1 MKLTKFEII
10 IIILILGLGA
20 LFLTKDN
27 LSLDNVPKIESLRKN
42 KDYKDN
48 KKDKNESEN
57 ESDFDEGEIEVHID
71 GRVKNPGV
79 YKIKK
84 GTRLQDLIDEAG
96 GLLDDAKTSNLNL
109 ARKLKD
115 EEKITIKSYLDKD
128 EEDSKININT
138 ASKDM
143 LTSIPGV
150 GSKMADK
157 IIKYRQEHPFNTIED
172 LLNIT
177 GIGKKKFEEIK
188 LYITTD

>member
-20 LFLTKDN
+20 LFLTRDN
-27 LSLDNVPKIESLRKN
+27 LSFDDVPKIESLRKN
-42 KDYKDN
+42 NDYN
-48 KKDKNESEN
+48 ENKNET
-57 ESDFDEGEIEVHID
+57 SDGSDDFNNSEIEVHID

-79 YKIKK
+79 YKIKN
-84 GTRLQDLIDEAG
+84 GTRLQDLIEEAG
-96 GLLDDAKTSNLNL
+96 GLLDDANTSNLNL

-115 EEKITIKSYLDKD
+115 EEKIVIKSYLDNNDD
-128 EEDSKININT
+128 EDAKININT
-138 ASKDM
+138 ATKDM

-157 IIKYRQEHPFNTIED
+157 IIKYRQEHPFNSVDE

>member
-1 MKLTKFEII
+1 MKITKFEII

-20 LFLTKDN
+20 LFLTRDN
-27 LSLDNVPKIESLRKN
+27 LSFDDVPKIESLRKN
-42 KDYKDN
+42 NDYNEN
-48 KKDKNESEN
+48 KNNS
-57 ESDFDEGEIEVHID
+57 SDGSDDFNNSEIEVHID

-79 YKIKK
+79 YKIKN
-84 GTRLQDLIDEAG
+84 GTRLQDLIEEAG
-96 GLLDDAKTSNLNL
+96 GLLDDANTSNLNL

-115 EEKITIKSYLDKD
+115 EEKIVIKSYLDNNDD
-128 EEDSKININT
+128 EDAKININT
-138 ASKDM
+138 ATKDM

-157 IIKYRQEHPFNTIED
+157 IIKYRQEHPFNSVDE

>member
-20 LFLTKDN
+20 LFLTRDN
-27 LSLDNVPKIESLRKN
+27 LSFDDVPKIESLRKN
-42 KDYKDN
+42 NDYN
-48 KKDKNESEN
+48 ENKNETSDG
-57 ESDFDEGEIEVHID
+57 SDDFDNSEIEVHID

-79 YKIKK
+79 YKIKN
-84 GTRLQDLIDEAG
+84 GTRLQDLIEETG
-96 GLLDDAKTSNLNL
+96 GLLDDANTSNLNL

-115 EEKITIKSYLDKD
+115 EEKIVIKSYLDKSDD
-128 EEDSKININT
+128 EDAKININT

-157 IIKYRQEHPFNTIED
+157 IIKYRQEHPFNSVDE

>member
-20 LFLTKDN
+20 LFLTKDS
-27 LSLDNVPKIESLRKN
+27 LSFDDVPKIESLRKN
-42 KDYKDN
+42 NDY
-48 KKDKNESEN
+48 SEN
-57 ESDFDEGEIEVHID
+57 KNDTSDGSDDFNNSEIEVHID

-79 YKIKK
+79 YKIKN
-84 GTRLQDLIDEAG
+84 GTRLKDLIEEAG
-96 GLLDDAKTSNLNL
+96 GLLDDANTSNLNL

-115 EEKITIKSYLDKD
+115 EEKITIKSYLDKND
-128 EEDSKININT
+128 DKDAKININT

-157 IIKYRQEHPFNTIED
+157 IIKYRQEHPFNSIDE

>member
-20 LFLTKDN
+20 LFLTRDS
-27 LSLDNVPKIESLRKN
+27 LSFDDVPKIESLRKN
-42 KDYKDN
+42 NDYNEN
-48 KKDKNESEN
+48 KNKT
-57 ESDFDEGEIEVHID
+57 SDGSDDFNNSEIEVHID

-79 YKIKK
+79 YKIKN
-84 GTRLQDLIDEAG
+84 GTRLQDLIEEAG
-96 GLLDDAKTSNLNL
+96 GLLDDANTSNLNL

-115 EEKITIKSYLDKD
+115 EEKIVIKSYFDNNDD
-128 EEDSKININT
+128 EDAKININT
-138 ASKDM
+138 ATKDM

-157 IIKYRQEHPFNTIED
+157 IIKYRQEHPFNSIDE
-172 LLNIT
+172 LLNIS

>member
-20 LFLTKDN
+20 LFLTKDT
-27 LSLDNVPKIESLRKN
+27 LSFDNVPKIESLRKN

-48 KKDKNESEN
+48 KKDKNESET

-96 GLLDDAKTSNLNL
+96 GLLDDAKMSNLNL

-115 EEKITIKSYLDKD
+115 EEKIMIKSYLDKD

-177 GIGKKKFEEIK
+177 SIGKKKFEEIK

>member
-20 LFLTKDN
+20 LFLTRDR
-27 LSLDNVPKIESLRKN
+27 LSFDDVPKIESLRKN
-42 KDYKDN
+42 NDYNEN
-48 KKDKNESEN
+48 KNDA
-57 ESDFDEGEIEVHID
+57 SDGSDDFSNSEIEVHID

-79 YKIKK
+79 YKIKN
-84 GTRLQDLIDEAG
+84 GTRLQDLIEEAG
-96 GLLDDAKTSNLNL
+96 GLLDDANTSNLNL

-115 EEKITIKSYLDKD
+115 EEKIVIKSYLDNNDD
-128 EEDSKININT
+128 EDAKININT
-138 ASKDM
+138 ATKDM

-157 IIKYRQEHPFNTIED
+157 IIKYRQEHPFNSVDE
-172 LLNIT
+172 LLNIS

>member
-20 LFLTKDN
+20 LFLTRDN
-27 LSLDNVPKIESLRKN
+27 LSFDDVPKIESLRKN
-42 KDYKDN
+42 NDYN
-48 KKDKNESEN
+48 ENKNEISDG
-57 ESDFDEGEIEVHID
+57 SDDFDNSEIEIHID
-71 GRVKNPGV
+71 GSVKNPGV
-79 YKIKK
+79 YKIKN
-84 GTRLQDLIDEAG
+84 GTRLQDLIEEAG
-96 GLLDDAKTSNLNL
+96 GLLDDANTSNLNL

-115 EEKITIKSYLDKD
+115 EEKIVIKSYLDNNDD
-128 EEDSKININT
+128 EDAKININT
-138 ASKDM
+138 ATKDM

-157 IIKYRQEHPFNTIED
+157 IIKYRQEHPFNSIDE

>member
-20 LFLTKDN
+20 LFLTRDS
-27 LSLDNVPKIESLRKN
+27 LSFDDVPKIESLRKN
-42 KDYKDN
+42 NDYN
-48 KKDKNESEN
+48 ENKNET
-57 ESDFDEGEIEVHID
+57 SDGSDDFNNSEIEVHID

-79 YKIKK
+79 YKIKN
-84 GTRLQDLIDEAG
+84 GTRLQDLIEETG
-96 GLLDDAKTSNLNL
+96 GLLDDANTSNLNL

-115 EEKITIKSYLDKD
+115 EEKIVIKSYLDKSDD
-128 EEDSKININT
+128 EDAKININT

-157 IIKYRQEHPFNTIED
+157 IIKYRQEHPFNSVDE

>member
-20 LFLTKDN
+20 LFLTRDN
-27 LSLDNVPKIESLRKN
+27 LSFDDVPKIEFLRKN
-42 KDYKDN
+42 NDYN
-48 KKDKNESEN
+48 ENKNET
-57 ESDFDEGEIEVHID
+57 SDGSDDFNNSEIEVHID

-79 YKIKK
+79 YKIKN
-84 GTRLQDLIDEAG
+84 GTRLQDLIEEAG
-96 GLLDDAKTSNLNL
+96 GLLDDANTSNLNL

-115 EEKITIKSYLDKD
+115 EEKIVIKSYLDKNND
-128 EEDSKININT
+128 EDAKININT
-138 ASKDM
+138 ATKDM

-157 IIKYRQEHPFNTIED
+157 IIKYRQEHPFNSVDE
-172 LLNIT
+172 LLNIS

>member
-20 LFLTKDN
+20 LFLTRDS
-27 LSLDNVPKIESLRKN
+27 LSFDDVPKIESLRKN
-42 KDYKDN
+42 NDYNEN
-48 KKDKNESEN
+48 KNDT
-57 ESDFDEGEIEVHID
+57 SDGSDDFNNSEIEVHID

-79 YKIKK
+79 YKIKN
-84 GTRLQDLIDEAG
+84 GTRLQDLIEEAG
-96 GLLDDAKTSNLNL
+96 GLLDDANTSNLNL

-115 EEKITIKSYLDKD
+115 EEKIVIKSYLDKNDD
-128 EEDSKININT
+128 EDAKININT
-138 ASKDM
+138 ATKDM

-157 IIKYRQEHPFNTIED
+157 IIKYRQEHPFNSIDE

>member
-20 LFLTKDN
+20 LFLTRDN
-27 LSLDNVPKIESLRKN
+27 LSFDDVPKIESLRKN
-42 KDYKDN
+42 NDYN
-48 KKDKNESEN
+48 ENKNEI
-57 ESDFDEGEIEVHID
+57 SDGSDDFNNSEIEVHVD

-79 YKIKK
+79 YKIKN
-84 GTRLQDLIDEAG
+84 GTRLQDLIEEAG
-96 GLLDDAKTSNLNL
+96 GLLDDANTSNLNL

-115 EEKITIKSYLDKD
+115 EEKIVIKSYLDNNDD
-128 EEDSKININT
+128 EDAKININT
-138 ASKDM
+138 ATKDM

-157 IIKYRQEHPFNTIED
+157 IIKYRQEHPFNSVDE
-172 LLNIT
+172 LLNIS

>member
-20 LFLTKDN
+20 LFLTRDN
-27 LSLDNVPKIESLRKN
+27 LSFDDVPKIESLRKN
-42 KDYKDN
+42 NNYNEN
-48 KKDKNESEN
+48 KNNS
-57 ESDFDEGEIEVHID
+57 SDGSDDFNNSEIEVHID

-79 YKIKK
+79 YKIKN
-84 GTRLQDLIDEAG
+84 GTRLQDLIEEAG
-96 GLLDDAKTSNLNL
+96 GLLDDANTSNLNL

-115 EEKITIKSYLDKD
+115 EEKIVIKSYLDKNDD
-128 EEDSKININT
+128 EDAKININT
-138 ASKDM
+138 ATKDM

-150 GSKMADK
+150 GSKMAEK
-157 IIKYRQEHPFNTIED
+157 IIKYRQEHPFNSVDE
-172 LLNIT
+172 LLNIS

>member
-20 LFLTKDN
+20 LFLTRDS
-27 LSLDNVPKIESLRKN
+27 LSFDDVPKIESLRKN
-42 KDYKDN
+42 NDYNEN
-48 KKDKNESEN
+48 KNDA
-57 ESDFDEGEIEVHID
+57 SDGSDDFNNSEIEVHID
-71 GRVKNPGV
+71 GRIKNPGV
-79 YKIKK
+79 YKIKN
-84 GTRLQDLIDEAG
+84 GTRLQDLIEEAG
-96 GLLDDAKTSNLNL
+96 GFLDDANTSNLNL

-115 EEKITIKSYLDKD
+115 EEKIVIKSYLDNNDD
-128 EEDSKININT
+128 EDAKININT
-138 ASKDM
+138 ATKDM

-157 IIKYRQEHPFNTIED
+157 IIKYRQEHPFNSVDE
-172 LLNIT
+172 LLNIS

>member
-20 LFLTKDN
+20 LFLTRDN
-27 LSLDNVPKIESLRKN
+27 LSFDDVPKIESLRKN
-42 KDYKDN
+42 NDYNEN
-48 KKDKNESEN
+48 KNNSSDGSD
-57 ESDFDEGEIEVHID
+57 DFDNSEIEVHID
-71 GRVKNPGV
+71 GRIKNPGV
-79 YKIKK
+79 YKIKN
-84 GTRLQDLIDEAG
+84 GTRLQDLIEEAG
-96 GLLDDAKTSNLNL
+96 GLLDDANTSNLNL

-115 EEKITIKSYLDKD
+115 EEKIVIKSYLDNNDD
-128 EEDSKININT
+128 EDAKININT
-138 ASKDM
+138 ATKDM

-157 IIKYRQEHPFNTIED
+157 IIKYRQEHPFNSVDE

>member
-42 KDYKDN
+42 KDYKDKN
-48 KKDKNESEN
+48 DKNENEN

-84 GTRLQDLIDEAG
+84 GTRLKDLIDEAG

>member
-20 LFLTKDN
+20 LFLTRDN
-27 LSLDNVPKIESLRKN
+27 LSFDDVPKIESLRKN
-42 KDYKDN
+42 NDYN
-48 KKDKNESEN
+48 ENKNET
-57 ESDFDEGEIEVHID
+57 SDGSDDFNNSEIEVHID

-79 YKIKK
+79 YKIKN
-84 GTRLQDLIDEAG
+84 GTRLQDLIEEAG
-96 GLLDDAKTSNLNL
+96 GLLDDANTSNLNL

-115 EEKITIKSYLDKD
+115 EEKIVIKSYLDNND
-128 EEDSKININT
+128 NEDAKININT
-138 ASKDM
+138 ATKDM

-157 IIKYRQEHPFNTIED
+157 IIKYRQEHPFNSVDE
-172 LLNIT
+172 LLNIS

>member
-20 LFLTKDN
+20 LFLTKGN

-42 KDYKDN
+42 KDYKDKN
-48 KKDKNESEN
+48 DKNENEN

-115 EEKITIKSYLDKD
+115 EEKIMIKSYLDKD

>member
-42 KDYKDN
+42 KDYKYD
-48 KKDKNESEN
+48 KKYESEN
-57 ESDFDEGEIEVHID
+57 ESDFYEGEIEVHID

-84 GTRLQDLIDEAG
+84 GTRLKDLIDEAG

-177 GIGKKKFEEIK
+177 GIGKKKFDEIK

>member
-1 MKLTKFEII
+1 MKITKFEII

-20 LFLTKDN
+20 LFLTRDN
-27 LSLDNVPKIESLRKN
+27 LSFDDVPKIESLRKN
-42 KDYKDN
+42 NDYNEN
-48 KKDKNESEN
+48 KNNS
-57 ESDFDEGEIEVHID
+57 SDGSDDFNNSEIEVHID

-79 YKIKK
+79 YKIKN
-84 GTRLQDLIDEAG
+84 GTRLQDLIEEAG
-96 GLLDDAKTSNLNL
+96 GLLDDANTSNLNL

-115 EEKITIKSYLDKD
+115 EEKIVIKSYLDNNDD
-128 EEDSKININT
+128 EDTKININT
-138 ASKDM
+138 ATKDM

-157 IIKYRQEHPFNTIED
+157 IIKYRQEHPFNSVDE

>member
-42 KDYKDN
+42 KDYKDKN
-48 KKDKNESEN
+48 DKNENEN

-71 GRVKNPGV
+71 GKVKNPGV

-84 GTRLQDLIDEAG
+84 GTRVKDLIDEAG

>member
-20 LFLTKDN
+20 LFLTRDN
-27 LSLDNVPKIESLRKN
+27 LSFDDVPKIESLRKN
-42 KDYKDN
+42 NDYN
-48 KKDKNESEN
+48 ENKNETSDG
-57 ESDFDEGEIEVHID
+57 SDDFDNSEIEVHID

-79 YKIKK
+79 YKIKN
-84 GTRLQDLIDEAG
+84 GTRLQDLIEEAG
-96 GLLDDAKTSNLNL
+96 GLLDDANTSNQNL

-115 EEKITIKSYLDKD
+115 EEKIVIKSYLDNND
-128 EEDSKININT
+128 DEDSKININT
-138 ASKDM
+138 ATKDM

-157 IIKYRQEHPFNTIED
+157 IIKYRQEHPFNSVDE
-172 LLNIT
+172 LLNIS

>member
-20 LFLTKDN
+20 LFLTRDN
-27 LSLDNVPKIESLRKN
+27 LSFDDVPKIESLRKN
-42 KDYKDN
+42 NDYN
-48 KKDKNESEN
+48 ENKNET
-57 ESDFDEGEIEVHID
+57 SDGSDDFNNSEIEVHID

-79 YKIKK
+79 YKIKN
-84 GTRLQDLIDEAG
+84 GTRLQDLIEEAG
-96 GLLDDAKTSNLNL
+96 GLLDDANTSNLNL

-115 EEKITIKSYLDKD
+115 EEKIVIKSYLDKNDD
-128 EEDSKININT
+128 EDAKININT
-138 ASKDM
+138 ATKDM

-157 IIKYRQEHPFNTIED
+157 IIKYRQEHPFNSVDE
-172 LLNIT
+172 LLNIS

>member
-20 LFLTKDN
+20 LFLTRDS
-27 LSLDNVPKIESLRKN
+27 LSFDDVPKIESLRKN
-42 KDYKDN
+42 NDYN
-48 KKDKNESEN
+48 ENKNET
-57 ESDFDEGEIEVHID
+57 SDGSDDFNNSEIEVHID

-79 YKIKK
+79 YKIKN
-84 GTRLQDLIDEAG
+84 GTRLQDLIEETG
-96 GLLDDAKTSNLNL
+96 GLLDDANTSNLNL

-115 EEKITIKSYLDKD
+115 EEKIVIKSYLDNNDD
-128 EEDSKININT
+128 EDAKININT
-138 ASKDM
+138 ATKDM

-157 IIKYRQEHPFNTIED
+157 IIKYRQEHPFNSVDE
-172 LLNIT
+172 LLNIS

>member
-20 LFLTKDN
+20 LFLTEDN
-27 LSLDNVPKIESLRKN
+27 LSLDNVPKIESLGGN
-42 KDYKDN
+42 EDYKDD

-84 GTRLQDLIDEAG
+84 GTRLKDLIDEAG

>member
-20 LFLTKDN
+20 LFLTRDN
-27 LSLDNVPKIESLRKN
+27 LSFDDVPKIESLRKN
-42 KDYKDN
+42 NDYN
-48 KKDKNESEN
+48 ENKNET
-57 ESDFDEGEIEVHID
+57 SDGSDDFNNSEIEVHID

-79 YKIKK
+79 YKIKN
-84 GTRLQDLIDEAG
+84 GTRLQDLIEEAG
-96 GLLDDAKTSNLNL
+96 GLLDDANTSNLNL

-115 EEKITIKSYLDKD
+115 GEKIVIKSYLDKNND
-128 EEDSKININT
+128 EDAKININT
-138 ASKDM
+138 ATKDM

-157 IIKYRQEHPFNTIED
+157 IIKYRQEHPFNSVDE
-172 LLNIT
+172 LLNIS

>member
-20 LFLTKDN
+20 LFLTRDN
-27 LSLDNVPKIESLRKN
+27 LSFDDVPKIESLRKN
-42 KDYKDN
+42 NDYN
-48 KKDKNESEN
+48 ENKNETSDG
-57 ESDFDEGEIEVHID
+57 SDDFDNSEIEVHID

-79 YKIKK
+79 YKIKN
-84 GTRLQDLIDEAG
+84 GTRLQDLIEEAG
-96 GLLDDAKTSNLNL
+96 GLLDDANTSNLNL

-115 EEKITIKSYLDKD
+115 EEKIVIKSYLDKNDD
-128 EEDSKININT
+128 EDAKININT
-138 ASKDM
+138 ATKDM

-157 IIKYRQEHPFNTIED
+157 IIKYRQEHPFNSIDE

>member
-20 LFLTKDN
+20 LFLTRDN
-27 LSLDNVPKIESLRKN
+27 LSFDDVPKIESLRKN
-42 KDYKDN
+42 NDYN
-48 KKDKNESEN
+48 ENKNEI
-57 ESDFDEGEIEVHID
+57 SDGSDDFNNSEIEVHID

-79 YKIKK
+79 YKIKN
-84 GTRLQDLIDEAG
+84 GTRLQDLIEEAG
-96 GLLDDAKTSNLNL
+96 GLLDDANTSNLNL

-115 EEKITIKSYLDKD
+115 EEKIVIKSYLDNNDD
-128 EEDSKININT
+128 EDAKININT
-138 ASKDM
+138 ATKDM

-157 IIKYRQEHPFNTIED
+157 IIKYRQEHPFNSVDE
-172 LLNIT
+172 LLNIS

>member
-20 LFLTKDN
+20 LFLTRDS
-27 LSLDNVPKIESLRKN
+27 LSFDDVPKIESLRKN
-42 KDYKDN
+42 NDYN
-48 KKDKNESEN
+48 ENKNET
-57 ESDFDEGEIEVHID
+57 SDGSDDFNNSEIEVHID

-79 YKIKK
+79 YKIKN
-84 GTRLQDLIDEAG
+84 GTRLQDLIEEAG
-96 GLLDDAKTSNLNL
+96 GLLDDANTSNLNL

-115 EEKITIKSYLDKD
+115 EEKIVIKSYLDNNDD
-128 EEDSKININT
+128 EDAKININT
-138 ASKDM
+138 ANKDM

-157 IIKYRQEHPFNTIED
+157 IIKYRQEHPFNSIDE

-188 LYITTD
+188 SNILYDI

>member
-20 LFLTKDN
+20 LFLTRDS
-27 LSLDNVPKIESLRKN
+27 LSFDDVPKIESLRKN
-42 KDYKDN
+42 NDYN
-48 KKDKNESEN
+48 ENKNET
-57 ESDFDEGEIEVHID
+57 SDGSDDFNNSEIEVHID

-79 YKIKK
+79 YKIKN
-84 GTRLQDLIDEAG
+84 GTRLQDLIEEAG
-96 GLLDDAKTSNLNL
+96 GLLDDANTSNLNL

-115 EEKITIKSYLDKD
+115 EEKIVIKSYLDNNDD
-128 EEDSKININT
+128 EDAKININT
-138 ASKDM
+138 ANKDM

-157 IIKYRQEHPFNTIED
+157 IIKYRQEHPFNSIDE

>member
-48 KKDKNESEN
+48 KKDKN

>member
-20 LFLTKDN
+20 LFLTRDN
-27 LSLDNVPKIESLRKN
+27 LSFDDVPKIESLRKN
-42 KDYKDN
+42 NDYNEN
-48 KKDKNESEN
+48 KNDT
-57 ESDFDEGEIEVHID
+57 SDGSDDFNNSEIEVHID

-79 YKIKK
+79 YKIKN
-84 GTRLQDLIDEAG
+84 GTRLQDLIEEAG
-96 GLLDDAKTSNLNL
+96 GLLDDANTSNQNL

-115 EEKITIKSYLDKD
+115 EEKIVIKSYLDNND
-128 EEDSKININT
+128 DEDSKININT
-138 ASKDM
+138 ATKDM

-157 IIKYRQEHPFNTIED
+157 IIKYRQEHPFNSVDE
-172 LLNIT
+172 LLNIS

>member
-20 LFLTKDN
+20 LFLTRDN
-27 LSLDNVPKIESLRKN
+27 LSFDDVPKIESLRKN
-42 KDYKDN
+42 NDYN
-48 KKDKNESEN
+48 ENKNET
-57 ESDFDEGEIEVHID
+57 SDGSDDFNNSEIEVHID

-79 YKIKK
+79 YKIKN
-84 GTRLQDLIDEAG
+84 GTRLQDLIEEAG
-96 GLLDDAKTSNLNL
+96 GLLDDANTSNLNL

-115 EEKITIKSYLDKD
+115 EEKIVIKSYLDKNDD
-128 EEDSKININT
+128 EDAKININT
-138 ASKDM
+138 ATKDM

-157 IIKYRQEHPFNTIED
+157 IIKYRQEHPFNSVDE

>member
-27 LSLDNVPKIESLRKN
+27 ISLDNVPKIESLRKN
-42 KDYKDN
+42 KDYKYD
-48 KKDKNESEN
+48 KKDESEN

-84 GTRLQDLIDEAG
+84 ETRLKDLIDEAG

-157 IIKYRQEHPFNTIED
+157 IIKYRQEHPFNSIED

>member
-1 MKLTKFEII
+1 M
-10 IIILILGLGA
+10 
-20 LFLTKDN
+20 
-27 LSLDNVPKIESLRKN
+27 
-42 KDYKDN
+42 
-48 KKDKNESEN
+48 
-57 ESDFDEGEIEVHID
+57 
-71 GRVKNPGV
+71 
-79 YKIKK
+79 
-84 GTRLQDLIDEAG
+84 IDEAG

-177 GIGKKKFEEIK
+177 GIGKKSLKK
-188 LYITTD
+188 LNFI

>member
-20 LFLTKDN
+20 LFLTRDS
-27 LSLDNVPKIESLRKN
+27 LSFDDVPKIESLRKN
-42 KDYKDN
+42 NDYN
-48 KKDKNESEN
+48 ENKNET
-57 ESDFDEGEIEVHID
+57 SDGSDDFNNSEIEVHID

-79 YKIKK
+79 YKIKN
-84 GTRLQDLIDEAG
+84 GTRLQDLIEEAG
-96 GLLDDAKTSNLNL
+96 GLLDDANTSNLNL

-115 EEKITIKSYLDKD
+115 EEKIVIKSYLDNNDD
-128 EEDSKININT
+128 EDAKININT
-138 ASKDM
+138 ATKDM

-157 IIKYRQEHPFNTIED
+157 IIKYRQEHPFNSVDE

>member
-20 LFLTKDN
+20 LFLTRDN
-27 LSLDNVPKIESLRKN
+27 LSFDDVPKIESLRKN
-42 KDYKDN
+42 NDYNEN
-48 KKDKNESEN
+48 KNNS
-57 ESDFDEGEIEVHID
+57 SDGSDDFNNSEIEVHID

-79 YKIKK
+79 YKIKN
-84 GTRLQDLIDEAG
+84 GTRLQDLIEEAG
-96 GLLDDAKTSNLNL
+96 GLLDDANTSNLNL

-115 EEKITIKSYLDKD
+115 EEKIVIKSYLDNNDD
-128 EEDSKININT
+128 EDTKININT
-138 ASKDM
+138 ATKDM

-157 IIKYRQEHPFNTIED
+157 IIKYRQEHPFNSVDE

>member
-20 LFLTKDN
+20 LFLTRDN
-27 LSLDNVPKIESLRKN
+27 LSFDDVPKIESLRKN
-42 KDYKDN
+42 NDYN
-48 KKDKNESEN
+48 ENKNET
-57 ESDFDEGEIEVHID
+57 SDGSDDFNNSEIEVHID

-79 YKIKK
+79 YKIKN
-84 GTRLQDLIDEAG
+84 GTRLQDLIEEAG
-96 GLLDDAKTSNLNL
+96 GLLDDANTSNLNL

-115 EEKITIKSYLDKD
+115 EEKIVIKSYLDKNND
-128 EEDSKININT
+128 EDAKININT
-138 ASKDM
+138 ATKDM

-157 IIKYRQEHPFNTIED
+157 IIKYRQEHPFNSIDE
-172 LLNIT
+172 LLNIS

>member
-20 LFLTKDN
+20 LFLTRDN
-27 LSLDNVPKIESLRKN
+27 LSFDDVPKIEILRKN
-42 KDYKDN
+42 NDYN
-48 KKDKNESEN
+48 ENKNET
-57 ESDFDEGEIEVHID
+57 SDGSDDFNNSEIEVHID

-79 YKIKK
+79 YKIKN
-84 GTRLQDLIDEAG
+84 GTRLQDLIEEAG
-96 GLLDDAKTSNLNL
+96 GLLDDANTSNLNL

-115 EEKITIKSYLDKD
+115 EEKIVIKSYLDKNND
-128 EEDSKININT
+128 EDAKININT
-138 ASKDM
+138 ATKDM

-157 IIKYRQEHPFNTIED
+157 IIKYRQEHPFNSVDE
-172 LLNIT
+172 LLNIS